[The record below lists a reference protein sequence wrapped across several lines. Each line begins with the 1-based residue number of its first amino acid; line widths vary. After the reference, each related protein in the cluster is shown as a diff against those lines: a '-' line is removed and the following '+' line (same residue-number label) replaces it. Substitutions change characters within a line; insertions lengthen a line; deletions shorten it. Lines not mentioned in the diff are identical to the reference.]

1 MNLSWIPVLHYLRNV
16 EWLYSES
23 RMVHLWLEILF
34 RVQRSADTYPI
45 KGTTIDI
52 MPGQFVAST
61 RKLAAAIGADK
72 DTVGRYLK
80 ILESQR
86 WIERRDIGNATLYT
100 ILAREQI
107 PEFSFYAKD
116 RDAGSSRPNILPTS
130 GDTPSDTSGDT
141 FGDIYHIENNI
152 NKNSLSHAHEE
163 EIFDFFQKDKASIN
177 EIAAALHCGVE
188 KLEAMLA
195 DFFTECRIKKKHH
208 PDAQECKDHFF
219 NWARAR
225 LNREQQNVISQ
236 ENRPVGSRQGNQ
248 RGRRTP
254 VKPDCGLIED

>member
-61 RKLAAAIGADK
+61 RKLATAIGADK

-116 RDAGSSRPNILPTS
+116 RDAGSPRPIVIFHFVNRAGIVTADQLHILLHKKLVI
-130 GDTPSDTSGDT
+130 
-141 FGDIYHIENNI
+141 FIHC
-152 NKNSLSHAHEE
+152 SHL
-163 EIFDFFQKDKASIN
+163 D
-177 EIAAALHCGVE
+177 
-188 KLEAMLA
+188 
-195 DFFTECRIKKKHH
+195 
-208 PDAQECKDHFF
+208 P
-219 NWARAR
+219 
-225 LNREQQNVISQ
+225 
-236 ENRPVGSRQGNQ
+236 
-248 RGRRTP
+248 
-254 VKPDCGLIED
+254 

>member
-80 ILESQR
+80 ILE
-86 WIERRDIGNATLYT
+86 L
-100 ILAREQI
+100 
-107 PEFSFYAKD
+107 
-116 RDAGSSRPNILPTS
+116 
-130 GDTPSDTSGDT
+130 
-141 FGDIYHIENNI
+141 
-152 NKNSLSHAHEE
+152 
-163 EIFDFFQKDKASIN
+163 
-177 EIAAALHCGVE
+177 
-188 KLEAMLA
+188 
-195 DFFTECRIKKKHH
+195 
-208 PDAQECKDHFF
+208 
-219 NWARAR
+219 
-225 LNREQQNVISQ
+225 
-236 ENRPVGSRQGNQ
+236 
-248 RGRRTP
+248 
-254 VKPDCGLIED
+254 